1 VNLTRTLLTDRS
13 RRIVVF
19 LAVGLIVAGF
29 VIFVDS
35 VPVMLLGIALA
46 LLVGVVLKSLSEL
59 QSEIQRGAV
68 EARRAQEAVRR
79 SEKDRE
85 AAARET
91 EQRLD
96 RVEASV
102 SRAGRQASRVQ
113 EDVSRQLAQFSDET
127 RRALAA
133 MSERIDDSR
142 RRGRVHD
149 EVEPGPLRELGL
161 SDSLRGI
168 APIPDPE
175 P

>member
-1 VNLTRTLLTDRS
+1 
-13 RRIVVF
+13 
-19 LAVGLIVAGF
+19 
-29 VIFVDS
+29 
-35 VPVMLLGIALA
+35 
-46 LLVGVVLKSLSEL
+46 
-59 QSEIQRGAV
+59 
-68 EARRAQEAVRR
+68 
-79 SEKDRE
+79 
-85 AAARET
+85 
-91 EQRLD
+91 
-96 RVEASV
+96 
-102 SRAGRQASRVQ
+102 VQ